1 MLIKINSEDTRTAS
15 IEYDVDVFISDHDT
29 QKDLNVMCNFLAL

>member
-1 MLIKINSEDTRTAS
+1 MFKINSEDTRTAS
-15 IEYDVDVFISDHDT
+15 IEYDVDVFICDHDT